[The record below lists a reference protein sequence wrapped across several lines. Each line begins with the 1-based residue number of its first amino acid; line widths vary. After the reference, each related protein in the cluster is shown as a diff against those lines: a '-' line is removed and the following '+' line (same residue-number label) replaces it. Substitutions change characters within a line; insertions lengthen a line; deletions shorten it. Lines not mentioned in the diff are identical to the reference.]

1 MKGSMKAIT
10 IKQPWATLIAVGE
23 KKYETRSWFTHFR
36 GPLAIHAGKIVDKT
50 ACMSEPLRSV
60 LAKHGYGSPEDLPT
74 GAVIAVGEL
83 SACFQIRPISKETQD
98 VILVHYDEFVHLNA
112 ERDTLEISFGDYSE
126 GRYAWEISNLN
137 KLTVPIPCKGK
148 LGLWSWSH
156 E

>member
-83 SACFQIRPISKETQD
+83 SACFQIRPMAEEEED
-98 VILVHYDEFVHLNA
+98 VVLVNEAGLIHLDP
-112 ERDTLEISFGDYSE
+112 ERDAFEISFGDYSE
-126 GRYAWEISNLN
+126 GRYAWEIRSLN
-137 KLTVPIPCKGK
+137 KLTVPTPRQGK